1 MNIPSCFQYYEY
13 TITSTHTKKK
23 VRLMITSCVTSI
35 IICTGFCFAC
45 VSGGHSHDI
54 LYKNICQAKESDT
67 DEGKAETLIVF
78 ASRKKSLNQLDWN
91 TVCGIIFRR
100 RTA

>member
-1 MNIPSCFQYYEY
+1 
-13 TITSTHTKKK
+13 
-23 VRLMITSCVTSI
+23 MITSCVTSI
-35 IICTGFCFAC
+35 IVCISFCFAR

-54 LYKNICQAKESDT
+54 LYKNVCQAKEHDT
-67 DEGKAETLIVF
+67 DEGKWKHSLS